1 MLPFS
6 RFARYF
12 LEVAQSGSLRKAAE
26 VLHVSASA
34 IDRQILQAERE
45 IETEL
50 FERLPTGLKLTA
62 AGELLLHDLRR
73 WRKEYSRTVERFDEL
88 QGMRRGHVSIAV
100 IDALSEGIVTSTVA
114 QVGREYPQLSF
125 DMRVVENRRVADL
138 VAASEVDFGLL
149 LDPTEHGGLEIR
161 ALVDIPLGVVVP
173 PGHPLAALDHVA
185 FGSILEYRQL
195 MAAAPLI
202 VHELSRALYASHQAE
217 GIERVSCNS
226 IRMMRSLIRDGAGIG
241 MLSLLDVASDVASG
255 ALAFVPLSG
264 RRVRPLTLA
273 LCVARR
279 RQLSRAAQMVMQQVI
294 TAMEPL
300 GEPAAV
306 VSDASALAR
315 REIDEDSRDS

>member
-12 LEVAQSGSLRKAAE
+12 LEVAQSGSLRKAAD

-45 IETEL
+45 LETEL

-73 WRKEYSRTVERFDEL
+73 WRKEYNRTVERFDEL

-100 IDALSEGIVTSTVA
+100 IDALSEGIVTGTVA
-114 QVGREYPQLSF
+114 QVGRDYPQLSF
-125 DMRVVENRRVADL
+125 DMQVVDNRRVADL

-149 LDPTEHGGLEIR
+149 LDPAEYSGLEIL
-161 ALVDIPLGVVVP
+161 ALVDVPLGVTVP
-173 PGHPLAALDHVA
+173 PGHPLAVHDRVA

-195 MAAAPLI
+195 TAAAPLI
-202 VHELSRALYASHQAE
+202 VHELSRALYASHRAE
-217 GIERVSCNS
+217 GIERVTCNS
-226 IRMMRSLIRDGAGIG
+226 IRMMRSLIHEGAGVG
-241 MLSLLDVASDVASG
+241 VLSLLDVASDVASG

-279 RQLSRAAQMVMQQVI
+279 RQLSRAAQMVMQRVI
-294 TAMEPL
+294 TAMERL
-300 GEPAAV
+300 GEPMAFAT
-306 VSDASALAR
+306 DASASNDT
-315 REIDEDSRDS
+315 ESDEDGRGS